1 MTELKAMATIV
12 FMKIF
17 LALTAYIEF
26 MQSI

>member
-12 FMKIF
+12 LMKIF